1 LRGRR
6 LAIATDRMPVKM
18 GLSASGLV
26 FLSDHDET
34 TRGVIGS
41 KSVRPNIDKTD
52 SGIKLELH
60 LNVNVLI

>member
-1 LRGRR
+1 
-6 LAIATDRMPVKM
+6 MPVKM
-18 GLSASGLV
+18 GLSASCLV